1 MKPFYFF
8 ILFLAVSCQ
17 HSAVSCQETVSS
29 NVIDF
34 RTAVDMMLENNAT
47 IKTAE
52 KSTLLAKRQSQLI
65 NASWLPTI
73 TMTADYTMMS
83 NGIGVSQDYASLL
96 EPFKEKYAETPL
108 VPEILNLISNELGD
122 LAFEV
127 PIFEDDFGSIDLEIL
142 YPIFTGTKRL
152 YANKLAK
159 SNEALSEIN
168 KESVG
173 AAKYLELANVYF
185 SLSLAESMIKV
196 LKETHEM
203 TDNHYSQAL
212 KMEAIGMFDK
222 AERLIVKVALDES
235 ERNLK
240 DAENQAEV
248 LREALSFLL
257 GQQTTDNRQ
266 QSLGKGQRTTDNGQ
280 QTLGKGQ
287 RTTVNSQQTL
297 GSGQKP
303 MANSQQLT
311 ANSQQQIVTSTPL
324 FINEKYPQLEWF
336 KDMMRENAYVFQQ
349 ADLHDDIAKANL
361 RLSQSNYYPV
371 ISVYGKQT
379 IASYQVPKNMI
390 PNTIGGVNLVWDI
403 FDGLARERN
412 IQLTKIESE
421 IVAETQLSLKND
433 LEVAVDEWHANLRQ
447 ACINAEE
454 LQSSLELAQEVYRIR
469 KKSFSEGLCTS
480 QQVLDALNLVN
491 KMNLLL
497 LTTYFEYDIALAN
510 LCCLCGI
517 PEFFESFLGTEDLR
531 N

>member
-8 ILFLAVSCQ
+8 ILFLAVGCQ
-17 HSAVSCQETVSS
+17 HSAVSCQETVSN

-34 RTAVDMMLENNAT
+34 RRAVDMMLENNAT
-47 IKTAE
+47 IRAAE

-196 LKETHEM
+196 LKETHAM

-248 LREALSFLL
+248 LREALLVLL
-257 GQQTTDNRQ
+257 GQQTTGP
-266 QSLGKGQRTTDNGQ
+266 ST
-280 QTLGKGQ
+280 
-287 RTTVNSQQTL
+287 
-297 GSGQKP
+297 GSGTVP
-303 MANSQQLT
+303 LS
-311 ANSQQQIVTSTPL
+311 TSTPL

-336 KDMMRENAYVFQQ
+336 KDMMKENAYVFQQ

-371 ISVYGKQT
+371 ISLYGKQT
-379 IASYQVPKNMI
+379 IASYQVPKNLV

-412 IQLTKIESE
+412 IQLMKIESE

-491 KMNLLL
+491 KTNLLL

-517 PEFFESFLGTEDLR
+517 PEYFESFLGTEDLR

>member
-17 HSAVSCQETVSS
+17 HSAVSCQETVSN

-34 RTAVDMMLENNAT
+34 RRAVDMMLENNTT
-47 IKTAE
+47 IRAAE

-73 TMTADYTMMS
+73 TMTANYTMMS

-142 YPIFTGTKRL
+142 YPIFTGAKRL

-196 LKETHEM
+196 LKETHAM

-248 LREALSFLL
+248 LREALLALL
-257 GQQTTDNRQ
+257 C
-266 QSLGKGQRTTDNGQ
+266 
-280 QTLGKGQ
+280 Q

-297 GSGQKP
+297 GKGQEP
-303 MANSQQLT
+303 MANSQQP
-311 ANSQQQIVTSTPL
+311 IITSTPL

-336 KDMMRENAYVFQQ
+336 KDMMKENAYVFQQ

-371 ISVYGKQT
+371 ISLYGKQT
-379 IASYQVPKNMI
+379 IASYQVPKNLV

-433 LEVAVDEWHANLRQ
+433 LEVAVDEWHVNLKQ

-491 KMNLLL
+491 KTNLLL

-517 PEFFESFLGTEDLR
+517 PEFFESFLGS
-531 N
+531 

>member
-17 HSAVSCQETVSS
+17 HSAVSCQETVSN

-47 IKTAE
+47 IRAAE

-108 VPEILNLISNELGD
+108 VPEILNLISNELGN

-257 GQQTTDNRQ
+257 GQQTTDNSQ
-266 QSLGKGQRTTDNGQ
+266 QSLG
-280 QTLGKGQ
+280 
-287 RTTVNSQQTL
+287 
-297 GSGQKP
+297 
-303 MANSQQLT
+303 NSQQLT
-311 ANSQQQIVTSTPL
+311 ANSQQPIVTSTPL

-336 KDMMRENAYVFQQ
+336 KDMMKENAYVFQQ

-379 IASYQVPKNMI
+379 IASYQVPKNLV

-433 LEVAVDEWHANLRQ
+433 LEVAVDEWHANLKQ

-491 KMNLLL
+491 KTNLLL

>member
-8 ILFLAVSCQ
+8 ILFISLQ
-17 HSAVSCQETVSS
+17 TTVNGQQTGYQRTEVGSQFDGN

-47 IKTAE
+47 IKAAE

-196 LKETHEM
+196 LKETHAM

-257 GQQTTDNRQ
+257 GQQA
-266 QSLGKGQRTTDNGQ
+266 TDNGQ
-280 QTLGKGQ
+280 QSLGNGQ
-287 RTTVNSQQTL
+287 ES
-297 GSGQKP
+297 
-303 MANSQQLT
+303 MANSQQP
-311 ANSQQQIVTSTPL
+311 IVTSTPL

-336 KDMMRENAYVFQQ
+336 KDMMKENAYVFQQ
-349 ADLHDDIAKANL
+349 ADLHNDIAKANL

-371 ISVYGKQT
+371 ISLYGKQT

-491 KMNLLL
+491 KTNLLL